1 MSAHYDDHM
10 NDKLKKLL
18 VHILVGKHGIRP
30 DNPGTA
36 RTGIFGLHLRQM
48 LIAAALSALASVS
61 TVGQVEAGPSG
72 NVSSATVHVSA
83 TVKPVARVTVLYQLP
98 QLEITSTNIAQGYL
112 EILHASRI
120 EVRSNS
126 PSGYLLSIENQG
138 GQFLDV
144 IVSGLGGEVQFNR
157 GTGWILMP
165 YAPMPKTMEVSYR
178 IMLSD
183 DAKPG
188 SYPWPFQ
195 LSAMI
200 I

>member
-18 VHILVGKHGIRP
+18 GRILVGRHGIRP
-30 DNPGTA
+30 ANPGTA
-36 RTGIFGLHLRQM
+36 RTGVFGLHLRQM
-48 LIAAALSALASVS
+48 LAAAALSALAAISV
-61 TVGQVEAGPSG
+61 VGHVEAGPSS

-83 TVKPVARVTVLYQLP
+83 TVKPVARVTVLYQQP
-98 QLEITSTNIAQGYL
+98 QLEITSQNIAQGYL

-120 EVRSNS
+120 EVRNNS
-126 PSGYLLSIENQG
+126 HSGFLLSIENQG
-138 GQFLDV
+138 GPFRDV
-144 IVSGLGGEVQFNR
+144 IVRGLGVEVQLNR

-165 YAPMPKTMEVSYR
+165 YAPMPNTMEVSYR
-178 IMLSD
+178 IMLAD
-183 DAKPG
+183 DARPG

>member
-1 MSAHYDDHM
+1 MSAHFDDHM

-18 VHILVGKHGIRP
+18 GRILVGRYGIRP
-30 DNPGTA
+30 DNPGIA
-36 RTGIFGLHLRQM
+36 RTGAYGLHLQQM
-48 LIAAALSALASVS
+48 FVAAALSALVS
-61 TVGQVEAGPSG
+61 ISAVGQVEAGPSG

-83 TVKPVARVTVLYQLP
+83 TVKPVAKVTVLYQLP
-98 QLEITSTNIAQGYL
+98 QLEITSQNIAQGYL
-112 EILHASRI
+112 EIPNASRL

-138 GQFLDV
+138 GPFRDV
-144 IVSGLGGEVQFNR
+144 IVSGLGGEVQLNR

-165 YAPMPKTMEVSYR
+165 YAPMPNTMEVSYR
-178 IMLSD
+178 IMLAD
-183 DAKPG
+183 DARPG
-188 SYPWPFQ
+188 FYPWPFQ